1 MVVIRKRKRPH
12 THAHADQ
19 EHATR
24 RGGGRRTTTT
34 RDIAFPLLEKVYL
47 GLESENDMI
56 GCDNYSLFHSFTSS
70 KA

>member
-1 MVVIRKRKRPH
+1 MVVIRKRKRSL
-12 THAHADQ
+12 THAHASRTRD
-19 EHATR
+19 ETR
-24 RGGGRRTTTT
+24 RRRTT
-34 RDIAFPLLEKVYL
+34 RDITFPLLEKVYL

>member
-1 MVVIRKRKRPH
+1 MVVIRKRKRSH
-12 THAHADQ
+12 THAHATRD
-19 EHATR
+19 ETR
-24 RGGGRRTTTT
+24 RRGRTT

-56 GCDNYSLFHSFTSS
+56 GCDYYSLFHSFTSS

>member
-1 MVVIRKRKRPH
+1 MVVIRKRKRSH
-12 THAHADQ
+12 THAHATRD
-19 EHATR
+19 ETR
-24 RGGGRRTTTT
+24 RRRGRTTT

-56 GCDNYSLFHSFTSS
+56 GCDYYSLFHSFTSS